1 MLMKDNNL
9 IRTLKTSTKFG
20 KVSMSR
26 VIGENTPSSYE
37 LLKLA

>member
-1 MLMKDNNL
+1 MLMKGNNL

-26 VIGENTPSSYE
+26 VKGTSTLSSYE